1 MLLFSPSPC
10 FSSTGIYPE
19 RKTTKTCE
27 QKNATKLLDR
37 SVKRQQRGKGS
48 RKHSAGKEWRADKAV
63 HSIAFSVGGNRLS
76 RLACPANNRERERGK
91 LTRRKTHNNHRLC
104 AYFSRAWPSDGTGVP
119 LPLGNIVLC
128 RRSPPSL
135 SFFLFHLSDHRGR
148 DPLRALQPHC
158 FCSNPTTQPSLVR
171 GGEEAGPK
179 P

>member
-1 MLLFSPSPC
+1 M
-10 FSSTGIYPE
+10 
-19 RKTTKTCE
+19 RA
-27 QKNATKLLDR
+27 KNATKLLDR

-135 SFFLFHLSDHRGR
+135 SFFYFICQIIAAATLSAHSNRTAFAQTRRLNRAWSAEGKRRGQSR
-148 DPLRALQPHC
+148 D
-158 FCSNPTTQPSLVR
+158 
-171 GGEEAGPK
+171 
-179 P
+179 